1 VVEST
6 ALEMRRT
13 GNCTGGSN
21 PSLSASKQEAPRGAL
36 CLLASVAGD
45 ETLFEKIARG
55 DPKALAEDENAPKR
69 VFAIPLFGTARLTSA
84 D

>member
-1 VVEST
+1 
-6 ALEMRRT
+6 
-13 GNCTGGSN
+13 
-21 PSLSASKQEAPRGAL
+21 
-36 CLLASVAGD
+36 VAGD